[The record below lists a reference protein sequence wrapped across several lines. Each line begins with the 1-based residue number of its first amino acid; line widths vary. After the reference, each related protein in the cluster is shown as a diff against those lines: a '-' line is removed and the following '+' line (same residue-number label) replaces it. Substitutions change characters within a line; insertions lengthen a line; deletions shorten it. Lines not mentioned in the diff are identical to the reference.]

1 MSYKPLTGKDDF
13 DEVFINSSS
22 QNVSSENFRALILIT
37 NENFR
42 LGMILPKKNIKLAV
56 HRNYLKRIIRNLSI
70 DVFAQSKVSLVVISK
85 KRIIDFKRDKLRRE
99 IKTLFLNLTKKLNE
113 KNNCIFN

>member
-1 MSYKPLTGKDDF
+1 MSYKPLVGKDDF
-13 DEVFINSSS
+13 DEVFKNSS

-37 NENFR
+37 KNDLR

-70 DVFAQSKVSLVVISK
+70 GIFAESKVSLVVVSK
-85 KRIIDFKRDKLRRE
+85 KRILDFKKEKLRRE
-99 IKTLFLNLTKKLNE
+99 IKTLFINLTKKLNE
-113 KNNCIFN
+113 KNNYIFN

>member
-1 MSYKPLTGKDDF
+1 MSYKPLAGKDDF

-22 QNVSSENFRALILIT
+22 QNVSSENFRALISIT
-37 NENFR
+37 NENFG

-99 IKTLFLNLTKKLNE
+99 IKTLLLNLTKKLNE

>member
-1 MSYKPLTGKDDF
+1 MGKDDF
-13 DEVFINSSS
+13 DEVFKNSN
-22 QNVSSENFRALILIT
+22 QNVSSENFRAFILIT
-37 NENFR
+37 NNDLR

-70 DVFAQSKVSLVVISK
+70 DIFAESKVSLIVVSK
-85 KRIIDFKRDKLRRE
+85 KRILDFKKEKLRRE

-113 KNNCIFN
+113 KNNYIFN

>member
-1 MSYKPLTGKDDF
+1 MGKDDF
-13 DEVFINSSS
+13 DEVFNNFN
-22 QNVSSENFRALILIT
+22 QNLGSENFRAMILIT
-37 NENFR
+37 NDDFR

-70 DVFAQSKVSLVVISK
+70 DIFAESKVSLVVVSK
-85 KRIIDFKRDKLRRE
+85 KRILDFKKEKLRRE

-113 KNNCIFN
+113 KNNYIFN

>member
-1 MSYKPLTGKDDF
+1 MSYKPLAGKDDF
-13 DEVFINSSS
+13 DEVFNNSSS
-22 QNVSSENFRALILIT
+22 QSVSSENFRALILIT
-37 NENFR
+37 NDNFR

>member
-1 MSYKPLTGKDDF
+1 MSYQPLNGKDEF
-13 DEVFINSSS
+13 AKVFNKPE
-22 QNVSSENFRALILIT
+22 QNIYTKNFRALTLKNG
-37 NENFR
+37 NEFR

-70 DVFAQSKVSLVVISK
+70 DIFSESKVSLVVVSK
-85 KRIIDFKRDKLRRE
+85 KRILGFKKEKLRRE

-113 KNNCIFN
+113 KNNYIFN